1 MDVLWGYIILINAPK
16 IKKKDEKTMKKVV
29 DVWQTEKA
37 VMKSLYD
44 TLSNYDNER
53 DMTEATALKL

>member
-29 DVWQTEKA
+29 DVW
-37 VMKSLYD
+37 
-44 TLSNYDNER
+44 
-53 DMTEATALKL
+53 